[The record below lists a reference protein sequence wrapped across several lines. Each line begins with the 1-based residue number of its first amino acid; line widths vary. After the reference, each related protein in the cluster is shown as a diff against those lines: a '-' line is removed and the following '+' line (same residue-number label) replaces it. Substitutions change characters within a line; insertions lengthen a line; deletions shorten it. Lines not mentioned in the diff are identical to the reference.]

1 MCVYHQHVGRV
12 YKDGRVAIDDRRWP
26 GGSKKDILGHLL
38 NIEKIR
44 ARPWRER
51 LRPSRPMHRDLQ
63 DRQSREEIAPRWT
76 TVLTHKKC
84 RGQYTLTPI
93 FDRGATFGER
103 CQSILS
109 PLFFLHDLA

>member
-1 MCVYHQHVGRV
+1 MCVDYQDVGRV
-12 YKDGRVAIDDRRWP
+12 YEDGRVAIDYRRRP
-26 GGSKKDILGHLL
+26 GGGEIDILGHLL
-38 NIEKIR
+38 NIKKIR
-44 ARPWRER
+44 GCHWSER

-93 FDRGATFGER
+93 FDRGGALGER
-103 CQSILS
+103 CQS
-109 PLFFLHDLA
+109 